1 MAVLARSGVHD
12 RILQNKGEDSQERI
26 ARPGFGGILRHLHY
40 LSVEDGNHRLLAMLA
55 FLSNTHE
62 SLENRSIRSL
72 KCDRP
77 PIVWLSFLGW
87 LHARPRPRQ
96 RPRQGSRFSRV
107 NRLVRGGGIRTHR
120 ASCAQRGGHRMI
132 AVGQASLVVL
142 GQQTTLKQS

>member
-1 MAVLARSGVHD
+1 VGAALAVLARSGVHD

-77 PIVWLSFLGW
+77 PIVRLSFLGW

-96 RPRQGSRFSRV
+96 RPRQGSRQGSRFSRV
-107 NRLVRGGGIRTHR
+107 NRLVRG
-120 ASCAQRGGHRMI
+120 
-132 AVGQASLVVL
+132 VGFEPTAPRVPSAADT
-142 GQQTTLKQS
+142 G